1 MKNPALILAST
12 SPRRSF
18 YLKQLGVPFRKAV
31 PEVDERPLR
40 GEAPRAFVRRM
51 ALEKARDVSERRP
64 RDWVLAGDTI
74 VVLDGEILGK
84 PRDERHARRM
94 LRRLSGRAHQVIN
107 GMALVSQSAGREFSR
122 VSLTRVR
129 LREIGPAE
137 IRWYVQTGEPA
148 DKAGAYAIQGKGGI
162 FVKSITGSGRLNF
175 PVKSP
180 YGSPRSVKLLIP
192 PTCLAGEARCKAP
205 RLS

>member
-1 MKNPALILAST
+1 MKHPLILAST
-12 SPRRSF
+12 SPRRSS
-18 YLKQLGVPFRKAV
+18 YLKQLGVPFRKAAPDV
-31 PEVDERPLR
+31 EEVPLR

-51 ALEKARDVSERRP
+51 AREKARDVSARRP
-64 RDWVLAGDTI
+64 RHWVLAADTI

-94 LRRLSGRAHQVIN
+94 LRRLSGRAHQVMS
-107 GMALVSQSAGREFSR
+107 GMALVSRSARKELSR

-129 LREIGPAE
+129 LRKIGPAE

-162 FVKSITGSGRLNF
+162 FVKSINGSPSNVAGF
-175 PVKSP
+175 PVEVFYELMQK
-180 YGSPRSVKLLIP
+180 
-192 PTCLAGEARCKAP
+192 AGLT
-205 RLS
+205 LS

>member
-1 MKNPALILAST
+1 MKNSPLILAST

-18 YLKQLGVPFRKAV
+18 YLRQLGVSFRKAA
-31 PEVDERPLR
+31 PDVDERPLR

-64 RDWVLAGDTI
+64 RDWVLAADT
-74 VVLDGEILGK
+74 VVILNKHILGK
-84 PRDERHARRM
+84 PKDEAHARRM
-94 LRRLSGRAHQVIN
+94 LRRLSGRTHQVVS
-107 GMALVSQSAGREFSR
+107 GMALVSQSAGRELSR
-122 VSLTRVR
+122 VSATRVR

-162 FVKSITGSGRLNF
+162 FVKSITGSPSNVAGF
-175 PVKSP
+175 PVEVF
-180 YGSPRSVKLLIP
+180 YRLMQE
-192 PTCLAGEARCKAP
+192 AGL
-205 RLS
+205 RLP